1 MPERT
6 TPARRLTGAL
16 WAGLLYAYPL
26 LLVLALWELAARSGW
41 VRPLF
46 LPAVTTVLEQFVAL
60 AGEGEIVVPLLASLY
75 RAFAG
80 LALAV
85 GIGVLLGQV
94 MARSRFAP
102 WLLDPLV

>member
-41 VRPLF
+41 VRPL
-46 LPAVTTVLEQFVAL
+46 L
-60 AGEGEIVVPLLASLY
+60 
-75 RAFAG
+75 
-80 LALAV
+80 V
-85 GIGVLLGQV
+85 GGDG
-94 MARSRFAP
+94 A
-102 WLLDPLV
+102 